1 MAVQQFKL
9 QYIIMLNTCRTKLPA
24 NMANYPPQDSN
35 IEPATHF
42 PHPPTP
48 DFDTPTEK
56 YWQAR
61 EPQQEEAE
69 QLSRAGNETEEFQ
82 PTSDDPDSGKEG
94 VIIMQGDVATT
105 ETIGTYCKCC
115 TGHCHSSG
123 CWAVSYSLSCLLHLL
138 TISLRYA

>member
-1 MAVQQFKL
+1 
-9 QYIIMLNTCRTKLPA
+9 MLNTCRTKLPA
-24 NMANYPPQDSN
+24 KMANYPPQDSN

-105 ETIGTYCKCC
+105 ETIGIASVAQDTI
-115 TGHCHSSG
+115 TVLVAGLFHT
-123 CWAVSYSLSCLLHLL
+123 HLAAYYIYL
-138 TISLRYA
+138 QSASDMPDT